1 MPGHLALIRGN
12 ESHIGD
18 YNLIFFV
25 LFLWYELWSLLVSRG
40 RAQMMLIR
48 VTQIATMVP
57 GYDYDGQ
64 KDPSGKWF

>member
-1 MPGHLALIRGN
+1 
-12 ESHIGD
+12 
-18 YNLIFFV
+18 
-25 LFLWYELWSLLVSRG
+25 
-40 RAQMMLIR
+40 MMLIR